1 MPKRKLKPAYARDV
15 YIVDGARTP
24 FLKARGRP
32 GPFSAS
38 DLAISTGQHLLA
50 RQPFSPVELNEVI
63 IGCMSPSENEAN
75 IARIIGLRLG
85 TGKKVPGF
93 TVQRNCAS
101 GLQSIDSAALLI
113 GSGRSDL
120 ILAGGTEAMSR
131 TPLLYNRRMTN
142 WFADFQ
148 QAKSISEKLKIL
160 SHFRPNYL
168 SPIISLLSGLTDP
181 IVGLNMGQTAEI
193 LAARFNITREEM
205 DEYAARSHHRLA
217 NAYDQHWMDEVTTL
231 YDTDGKYYLEDDGL
245 RRDTTVEKL
254 ATLKPFFDKTFG
266 LVTAGN
272 SSQITDGAALVILAS
287 STAVKKYDLPVLG
300 KIVDIQWAGVDPAQ
314 MGLGPVHAIT
324 PILER
329 QNLLFNDI
337 DYIEINEAF
346 AAQVLACLC
355 AWDSDKYCREK
366 LGLGEAL
373 GAPDQSKLNID
384 GGAIATGHPI
394 GASGTRVTLHL
405 LNILKRTNTK
415 LGIASLCVGGG
426 IGGAIL
432 VENTSEVTA

>member
-15 YIVDGARTP
+15 YIVDGSRTP
-24 FLKARGRP
+24 FLKARGKP

-38 DLAISTGQHLLA
+38 DLAVSTGQHLLA
-50 RQPFSPVELNEVI
+50 RQPFSAAEFDEVI
-63 IGCMSPSENEAN
+63 VGCMSPSENEAN

-101 GLQSIDSAALLI
+101 GLQSIDSGALLI
-113 GSGRSDL
+113 GSGRAEL

-131 TPLLYNRRMTN
+131 SPLLFNRKMTN

-148 QAKSISEKLKIL
+148 AAKNISDKLKTL
-160 SHFRPNYL
+160 SHFRPSYL
-168 SPIISLLSGLTDP
+168 MPIISLLSGLTDP

-193 LAARFNITREEM
+193 LASRFNISRQEM

-217 NAYDQHWMDEVTTL
+217 NAFDQQWMQEVTAL
-231 YDTDGKYYLEDDGL
+231 YDEMGHVYLEDDGL
-245 RRDTTVEKL
+245 RRDTSVEKL
-254 ATLKPFFDKTFG
+254 AALKPFFDKKFG

-287 STAVKKYDLPVLG
+287 ATAVKKYDLPVLG
-300 KIVDIQWAGVDPAQ
+300 KILDIQWAGVDPAQ

-329 QNLLFNDI
+329 QNLLFDDI
-337 DYIEINEAF
+337 DYVEINEAF
-346 AAQVLACLC
+346 AAQVLACLK
-355 AWDSDKYCREK
+355 AWESDKYCTEK
-366 LGLGEAL
+366 LGLRKSL
-373 GAPDQSKLNID
+373 GTLDQNKLNID
-384 GGAIATGHPI
+384 GGAIAAGHPI
-394 GASGTRVTLHL
+394 GASGARVTLHL

-432 VENTSEVTA
+432 IENTSEANS

>member
-15 YIVDGARTP
+15 YIVDGSRTP
-24 FLKARGRP
+24 FLKARGKP

-38 DLAISTGQHLLA
+38 DLAVSTGQHLLA
-50 RQPFSPVELNEVI
+50 RQPFSAAELDEVI
-63 IGCMSPSENEAN
+63 VGCMSPSENEAN
-75 IARIIGLRLG
+75 IGRIIGLRLG

-101 GLQSIDSAALLI
+101 GLQSIDSGALLI
-113 GSGRSDL
+113 GSGRADL
-120 ILAGGTEAMSR
+120 ILAGGTETMSR
-131 TPLLYNRRMTN
+131 SPLLFNRKMTH
-142 WFADFQ
+142 WLADFQ
-148 QAKSISEKLKIL
+148 MAKTMGDKLKML
-160 SHFRPNYL
+160 SHFRPSYL
-168 SPIISLLSGLTDP
+168 IPVIALLSGLTDP

-193 LAARFNITREEM
+193 LASRFKISRQEM

-217 NAYDQHWMDEVTTL
+217 NAFDQQWMQEVTAL
-231 YDTDGKYYLEDDGL
+231 YDEHNHVYQEDDGL

-254 ATLKPFFDKTFG
+254 ASLKPFFDKKFG

-287 STAVKKYDLPVLG
+287 EKTVKKYDLPVLG
-300 KIVDIQWAGVDPAQ
+300 KILDIQWAGVDPAQ

-329 QNLLFNDI
+329 QNLLFDDI
-337 DYIEINEAF
+337 DYVEINEAF
-346 AAQVLACLC
+346 AAQVLACLK
-355 AWDSDKYCREK
+355 AWESEKYCREK
-366 LGLGEAL
+366 LGLRKAL
-373 GAPDQSKLNID
+373 GTLDQDKLNID
-384 GGAIATGHPI
+384 GGAIATGHPV

-415 LGIASLCVGGG
+415 LGIASMCVGGG
-426 IGGAIL
+426 LGGAIL
-432 VENTSEVTA
+432 VENVSEGNT

>member
-1 MPKRKLKPAYARDV
+1 MAKRKPVFARDV

-24 FLKARGRP
+24 FLKARGKP

-38 DLAISTGQHLLA
+38 DLAVSTAQHLLA
-50 RQPFSPVELNEVI
+50 RQPFSAVELDEVI
-63 IGCMSPSENEAN
+63 FGCMSPSENEAN

-101 GLQSIDSAALLI
+101 GLQSIDSGALLI
-113 GSGRSDL
+113 GSGRANL

-131 TPLLYNRRMTN
+131 SPLLFNRKMTN

-148 QAKSISEKLKIL
+148 LAKSFSEKLKIIAQ
-160 SHFRPNYL
+160 FRPAFL
-168 SPIISLLSGLTDP
+168 IPIISLLQGLTDP

-193 LAARFNITREEM
+193 LAARFSITREEM
-205 DEYAARSHHRLA
+205 DEYAARSHQRLA
-217 NAYDQHWMDEVTTL
+217 NAFDKHWMEEVTTL
-231 YDTDGKYYLEDDGL
+231 YDTTGNYYQEDNGL

-254 ATLKPFFDKTFG
+254 AALKPFFDKKFG

-272 SSQITDGAALVILAS
+272 SSQITDGAAAVILAS
-287 STAVKKYDLPVLG
+287 ADAVKKYDLPVLG
-300 KIVDIQWAGVDPAQ
+300 KILDVQWSGVDPAQ

-329 QNLLFNDI
+329 QKLLFDDI
-337 DYIEINEAF
+337 DYVEINEAF
-346 AAQVLACLC
+346 AAQVLACLK
-355 AWDSDKYCREK
+355 AWESEKYCREK
-366 LGLGEAL
+366 LGLNHAL
-373 GAPDQSKLNID
+373 GTLDQSKLNID
-384 GGAIATGHPI
+384 GGAIATGHPV
-394 GASGTRVTLHL
+394 GASGTRITLHL
-405 LNILKRTNTK
+405 LNILKRNNSK

-432 VENTSEVTA
+432 VENTSEVSS